1 MIKKKDFGVENVK
14 RHIHSIELNLGVF
27 HVFFFVFEFVDVLQ

>member
-14 RHIHSIELNLGVF
+14 RHIHSIKLNLGVF
-27 HVFFFVFEFVDVLQ
+27 HVILFVFETIDVLE